1 MLASFFKKNG
11 SMISKLFVN
20 QLGLAIFGFSVT
32 VAVTMYIGGME
43 ESQGN
48 LYLGLVSAFAVLFY
62 MFLLFVATNDAGAS
76 DKIRVDADRMKR
88 DNLLGLKWALCAN
101 SLNYILAVAI
111 TVAHFAGF
119 ESVEGFLAPV
129 TVIIQAPFMGLRSV
143 FMPNN
148 LLAYY
153 IMPLIPTITCTVGYI
168 LGLKGFLFIT
178 EKKKRKY

>member
-11 SMISKLFVN
+11 SMITKLIVN

-32 VAVTMYIGGME
+32 IAVTMYVGGLE

-48 LYLGLVSAFAVLFY
+48 MYLSLVSGFSVLFY

-76 DKIRVDADRMKR
+76 DKIRVDAGRMER

-101 SLNYILAVAI
+101 SLNYLLAVII
-111 TVAHFAGF
+111 TVAHFTGLDN
-119 ESVEGFLAPV
+119 VEGVLAPI

-148 LLAYY
+148 PLAYF
-153 IMPLIPTITCTVGYI
+153 IMPLVPTLTCTVGYI
-168 LGLKGFLFIT
+168 LGLKGFLFIP
-178 EKKKRKY
+178 EKKKRQ